1 MVGVVGVE
9 HGAVVH
15 PEREVGR
22 VPAAAGEL
30 HVDAFEHALAVEAAA
45 PVHAEVVAL
54 PGHRHVVVAVEAD
67 LRGTAGHVRGER
79 GEARPLRRLRLLAA
93 EGAAHAPA
101 LAHHRRARHPE
112 HVRDEILDL
121 GRMLGGRPDPHLVV
135 LSGNRERRLP
145 FEVEVLLAADPH
157 PAFEPVRGG
166 GNRKRRLPSPE
177 LVGGEH
183 VDTGGQAVV
192 HRHSRRDRID
202 LDSGTERGAA
212 GRVAGLRHHREHNL
226 PVKED
231 LAGGENRVVA
241 EGGAA
246 VVRAGNVRGGQ
257 HRQHPGEGAHRVEVD
272 GADCAA
278 RLAGG
283 AGRDVH
289 GAGRLREVVD
299 VGGGPPDVAR
309 GAVVGEGESDAR
321 ALVEVR
327 PIRERGV
334 GDERAGFHGRHST
347 VGSGRH
353 RAPAAPPRC
362 RSLPA
367 RWRRRPTCRRWAPR
381 RRRPTSRSGRA
392 PLRSG

>member
-1 MVGVVGVE
+1 MT
-9 HGAVVH
+9 
-15 PEREVGR
+15 
-22 VPAAAGEL
+22 
-30 HVDAFEHALAVEAAA
+30 
-45 PVHAEVVAL
+45 L

-67 LRGTAGHVRGER
+67 LRGTAGHARGER
-79 GEARPLRRLRLLAA
+79 CEARPLRRLGLLAA
-93 EGAAHAPA
+93 EGTAHAPA
-101 LAHHRRARHPE
+101 LAYHRRTRHPQ
-112 HVRDEILDL
+112 HVGDEVLDL

-135 LSGNRERRLP
+135 LSGYRERRLP

-157 PAFEPVRGG
+157 PAFEPARGG
-166 GNRKRRLPSPE
+166 GNRGRRLPASE
-177 LVGGEH
+177 LVGGQNLGA
-183 VDTGGQAVV
+183 GGQPFV
-192 HRHSRRDRID
+192 HGDSRCDRVH
-202 LDSGTERGAA
+202 LDSGPARGAA
-212 GRVAGLRHHREHNL
+212 GRVAGLRDHREHHL
-226 PVKED
+226 SVKED
-231 LAGGENRVVA
+231 LAGGEDRVVA

-289 GAGRLREVVD
+289 GAGRLREVVN
-299 VGGGPPDVAR
+299 VGGGPPDVAH

-321 ALVEVR
+321 AFVEVG
-327 PIRERGV
+327 PSREHGV

-347 VGSGRH
+347 VRSGRH

-367 RWRRRPTCRRWAPR
+367 RWRRRPACRRWAPR
-381 RRRPTSRSGRA
+381 RRRPTSRSERA